1 MKKTLRLA
9 TASMLFAFL
18 GACATTG
25 SGPGDTDTIDSG
37 GAVTN
42 PVVISDPSLENI
54 DPNSIAGR
62 APATR
67 IIYFDFDTSEVRSEY
82 LAAIAEHGRFLAT
95 NTDGRVTLEGHTDE
109 RGTREY
115 NVALG
120 ESRARAVAR
129 MLQLQGVDP
138 AQLKTISYGEE
149 LPADE
154 GHNESAWDLNR
165 RVIIVYETE

>member
-1 MKKTLRLA
+1 MKRTVRLI
-9 TASMLFAFL
+9 TAGCVFVLL

-25 SGPGDTDTIDSG
+25 QNSGGVGSTDSS

-42 PVVISDPSLENI
+42 PVVITDPALENV
-54 DPNSIAGR
+54 DPDSIAGR

-82 LAAIAEHGRFLAT
+82 LSAIAEHGRFLAA

-109 RGTREY
+109 RGSREY

-149 LPADE
+149 LPADD
-154 GHNESAWDLNR
+154 GHSESAWDLNR
-165 RVIIVYETE
+165 RVIIVYEVD

>member
-1 MKKTLRLA
+1 MKKTIQLMTVAIVLA
-9 TASMLFAFL
+9 GLS
-18 GACATTG
+18 ACATTG
-25 SGPGDTDTIDSG
+25 PNSGNTGATDSG

-42 PVVISDPSLENI
+42 PVVITDPALENV
-54 DPNSIAGR
+54 DPDSIAGR

-67 IIYFDFDTSEVRSEY
+67 IIYFDFDTSEVRSEF
-82 LAAIAEHGRFLAT
+82 LSAIAEHGRFLAA

-109 RGTREY
+109 RGSREY

-165 RVIIVYETE
+165 RVIIVYEIE